1 MPGTDIW
8 IAFSAVLL
16 GKYGSQSG
24 EKKVLNVTFT
34 YIIENLY
41 WQTKQENQYLQ
52 WKVCLLHKYFHKN
65 VWIILRSWKFVS
77 QFSWKVHIKMVS

>member
-24 EKKVLNVTFT
+24 EKKSFECHIYIYYWKSILANKAREPIFT
-34 YIIENLY
+34 MKSLSAPQI
-41 WQTKQENQYLQ
+41 
-52 WKVCLLHKYFHKN
+52 FP
-65 VWIILRSWKFVS
+65 
-77 QFSWKVHIKMVS
+77 